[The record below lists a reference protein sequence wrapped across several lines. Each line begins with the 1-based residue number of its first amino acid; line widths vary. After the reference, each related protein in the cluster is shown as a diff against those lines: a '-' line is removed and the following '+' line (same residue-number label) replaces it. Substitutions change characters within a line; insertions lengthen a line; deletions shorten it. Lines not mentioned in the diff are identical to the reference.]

1 MNIPLDLS
9 DNEDEN
15 LQVNLATIVVNQ
27 RLGFTIG
34 DLQATIERLEVG
46 KRLSDTAIDSY
57 LDHRR

>member
-15 LQVNLATIVVNQ
+15 LQVNPATIVVNQ
-27 RLGFTIG
+27 HLGFTIG

>member
-27 RLGFTIG
+27 HLGFTIG
-34 DLQATIERLEVG
+34 DLQAMIERLEVG
-46 KRLSDTAIDSY
+46 KQLSDMAIDSY
-57 LDHRR
+57 LDHQR